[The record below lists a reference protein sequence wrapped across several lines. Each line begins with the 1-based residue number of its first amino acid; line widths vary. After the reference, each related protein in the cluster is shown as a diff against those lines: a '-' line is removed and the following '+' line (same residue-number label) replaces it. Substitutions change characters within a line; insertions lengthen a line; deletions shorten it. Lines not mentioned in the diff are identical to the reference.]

1 MIHLR
6 PAQASDTPLIL
17 KLVNELAEYERLLN
31 EVQATQALLKAALFG
46 PHPRVFCNIAE
57 YDGQPV
63 GVALWYY
70 SFSTFQA
77 LHGIYL
83 EDLIVLEPFRGKGIG
98 KALLQALAQRCVSE
112 NLGRLEWSVQ
122 DWNIPSIDF
131 YKSQGAVLVGDWT
144 KARISDAALAH
155 LAAKKL

>member
-1 MIHLR
+1 MIQLR
-6 PAQASDTPLIL
+6 PATPPDTPLIL

-31 EVQATQALLKAALFG
+31 EVQATQALLSDALFG
-46 PHPRVFCNIAE
+46 PSPRVFCDIAE
-57 YDGQPV
+57 YDGTPV

-83 EDLIVLEPFRGKGIG
+83 EDLIVLEPYRGMGIG
-98 KALLQALAQRCVSE
+98 KALLQKLAQRCVAES
-112 NLGRLEWSVQ
+112 LGRLEWSVL

-155 LAAKKL
+155 LATKKL